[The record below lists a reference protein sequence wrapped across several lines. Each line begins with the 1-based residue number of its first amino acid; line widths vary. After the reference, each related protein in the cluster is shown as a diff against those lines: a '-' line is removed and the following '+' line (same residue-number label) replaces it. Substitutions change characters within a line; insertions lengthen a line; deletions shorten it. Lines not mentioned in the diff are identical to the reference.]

1 MLKIHFMQDGSRFL
15 QRSLQFL
22 LIAGC
27 CLSMGV
33 YAQTPEDSLRNIQL
47 YKESI
52 DRWNKEERITSLPKA
67 DSTLTTSENGSGFIC
82 SSAHLAIGMDVQVI
96 PGAQSQVYQYTST
109 GEVAEFRLSDRI
121 IPRVGLSL
129 LSGNGV
135 FEWYMYLPID
145 IDRPDT
151 NKLRLHT
158 AMETGF
164 SVFPMASRSKRIEP
178 FFGVSCMPAF
188 IEPGDA
194 GNLLSGVNNATV
206 DLIFT
211 PLHAGLSMQNDDV
224 RLTLYGAYIPQNG
237 FDVYLQPEMTEHF
250 QLAPFMAGAQL
261 AYVLPSV
268 ADRTDDCTTG
278 NLKLRTADYVA
289 RKKLSGLTLA
299 IGLGQGYH
307 VQQSPLFKEYPYLVS
322 PTNSGMFVDLA
333 LGIYIASKDI
343 QVNYS
348 YRRREYQLDGTYSY
362 SYANPKGIYQFSYI
376 TRTARTFEAY
386 KFWYDWSGIAFFAG
400 PALSIEDLHA
410 HISYSLDPEGTSA
423 FDLYESENSI
433 EPGISAGWEFRP
445 DRLRWAYLR
454 STIRWM
460 PFLAI
465 DTDSNGK
472 FYADQLEFTG
482 IQLFILPFRWGRSYR
497 GL

>member
-1 MLKIHFMQDGSRFL
+1 MQDGSRFL
-15 QRSLQFL
+15 QRSLQYL

-52 DRWNKEERITSLPKA
+52 DRWKKQERVTTLPKA
-67 DSTLTTSENGSGFIC
+67 DSTLSATESGSGFIC
-82 SSAHLAIGMDVQVI
+82 SSAQLAFGLDAQVI

-109 GEVAEFRLSDRI
+109 GEVAAFRLTDRI
-121 IPRVGLSL
+121 IPRLGISM

-135 FEWYMYLPID
+135 FEWYMYLPRNID
-145 IDRPDT
+145 LPET
-151 NKLRLHT
+151 SELTLYT
-158 AMETGF
+158 GMETGF
-164 SVFPMASRSKRIEP
+164 SVFPMASGSKRIEP
-178 FFGVSCMPAF
+178 FFGGSCMPAF
-188 IEPGDA
+188 IAPGGA
-194 GNLLSGVNNATV
+194 GKLLSGINNATV
-206 DLIFT
+206 DQLFT
-211 PLHAGLSMQNDDV
+211 PLHVGLSMKIDDV
-224 RLTLYGAYIPQNG
+224 RLTLSGAYLPQNG
-237 FDVYLQPEMTEHF
+237 FDVYLQPDVTEHY
-250 QLAPFMAGAQL
+250 QLSPFMGRVHL

-268 ADRTDDCTTG
+268 AERTDNCTTG

-307 VQQSPLFKEYPYLVS
+307 VQQSPLFEAYPFLVS
-322 PTNSGMFVDLA
+322 PTNSGMFLDLG
-333 LGIYIASKDI
+333 LGLYIASKDI

-348 YRRREYQLDGTYSY
+348 YRRREYELDDMYTFSY
-362 SYANPKGIYQFSYI
+362 THPKSFYQFSYI
-376 TRTARTFEAY
+376 ARTARTFEVY

-400 PALSIEDLHA
+400 PAISIEDLHA
-410 HISYSLDPEGTSA
+410 HISYNLDSVGPGVFAIYDNSTS
-423 FDLYESENSI
+423 I
-433 EPGISAGWEFRP
+433 QPGISAGWEFRP
-445 DRLRWAYLR
+445 DRLKWVYLR

-465 DTDSNGK
+465 DTENNGK

>member
-1 MLKIHFMQDGSRFL
+1 MQDGSRFL

-27 CLSMGV
+27 CLSMRV

-52 DRWNKEERITSLPKA
+52 DRWNKEERITTLPKA
-67 DSTLTTSENGSGFIC
+67 DSTLTTSENGPGFIC
-82 SSAHLAIGMDVQVI
+82 SSAQLTIGMDMQVI
-96 PGAQSQVYQYTST
+96 PGSRSQIYQYTST
-109 GEVAEFRLSDRI
+109 GEVAEYRLTDRV
-121 IPRVGLSL
+121 IPRLGLSL
-129 LSGNGV
+129 ISGNGA
-135 FEWYMYLPID
+135 FEWYMYMPRNMD
-145 IDRPDT
+145 VPET
-151 NKLRLHT
+151 SKLTLYT
-158 AMETGF
+158 GMETGF
-164 SVFPMASRSKRIEP
+164 SVFPMATKARQIAP
-178 FFGVSCMPAF
+178 FFGISCMPAF
-188 IEPGDA
+188 LAPG
-194 GNLLSGVNNATV
+194 GEGKVISGVNNASV
-206 DLIFT
+206 DRLFT
-211 PLHAGLSMQNDDV
+211 PLHAGLSMRIGDA
-224 RLTLYGAYIPQNG
+224 RLTVSGAYIPQNG

-268 ADRTDDCTTG
+268 AERTDDCTTG

-289 RKKLSGLTLA
+289 RKKLSGITLA

-307 VQQSPLFKEYPYLVS
+307 VQQSPLFDAYPFLIS
-322 PTNSGMFVDLA
+322 PTNSGIFLDLG
-333 LGIYIASKDI
+333 LGLYIASKDI

-348 YRRREYQLDGTYSY
+348 YRRREYQLDDTYSY
-362 SYANPKGIYQFSYI
+362 SDTNPKSFYQFSYI
-376 TRTARTFEAY
+376 ARTARTFEAY

-400 PALSIEDLHA
+400 PAISIEDLHA
-410 HISYSLDPEGTSA
+410 HISYNLDSLEPGVFAIYDNSTS
-423 FDLYESENSI
+423 I
-433 EPGISAGWEFRP
+433 QPGISAGWEFRP

-465 DTDSNGK
+465 DTENNGK